1 MISKPDNSR
10 NIWSKTN
17 ENHLTSIQVEKK
29 IKKPL
34 CKIGKT
40 KTGMKKPRKT
50 GIVNL
55 IHCSIMSKEY
65 EYYTKK

>member
-1 MISKPDNSR
+1 MQNS
-10 NIWSKTN
+10 
-17 ENHLTSIQVEKK
+17 
-29 IKKPL
+29 
-34 CKIGKT
+34 GKT

-65 EYYTKK
+65 EYYTEGERNNAFKNNKYNKRKSFRP